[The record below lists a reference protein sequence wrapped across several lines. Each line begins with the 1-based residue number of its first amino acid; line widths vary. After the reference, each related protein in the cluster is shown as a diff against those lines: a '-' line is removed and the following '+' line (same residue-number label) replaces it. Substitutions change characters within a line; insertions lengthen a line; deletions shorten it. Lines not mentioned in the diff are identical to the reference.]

1 MGERGRKKKA
11 ALLAVWLAGRA
22 EKRAH
27 PHYEG
32 SLQYFVLEQTLYDNC
47 TVLATEQGTR
57 E

>member
-1 MGERGRKKKA
+1 MKEGGKKA